1 MIEHLDEGRSNTIAV
16 GTRMMF
22 GQPYFRELMTPG
34 VSMSD
39 TRFLARRYMAMMAH
53 LPVLFAQK
61 SDRAL
66 LICYGVGNTAR
77 ALLSHPD
84 LGGLD
89 VVDISQEAIS
99 SSPWFAEMT
108 TGDPLTDART
118 TVTIDDGR
126 HHLVTTDQQYDV
138 ITSEPPPPNH
148 AGVVNLYT
156 REYYAAA
163 RRVLAPGGVLAQ
175 WLPIFQLSES
185 DTRTI
190 VSAFVAEFPH
200 TALFYGARYQWIHR
214 SVGVGFASS
223 GPLSAGQPHP
233 QRHRRTGGSG
243 RRLHAGR
250 CWTARGGRRHPAAER
265 QPPHPPVPH
274 RGVLAAASG
283 SGRAGGQSLRCAL
296 PGCP

>member
-1 MIEHLDEGRSNTIAV
+1 MNPVRPLGRLFAINTMAGVIGAVVTGFVLLPWLGSQDALWVLGAMSVLGAGAGWIWMHRQTGLRAAAALIPVVAVLGMRVSLESDHTTQVFFHRGTPTVIEHLDEGRSNTIAV

-138 ITSEPPPPNH
+138 ITSEPPPPKPKVLGIDLGTTYSVAAFYH
-148 AGVVNLYT
+148 AV
-156 REYYAAA
+156 RA
-163 RRVLAPGGVLAQ
+163 
-175 WLPIFQLSES
+175 LSG
-185 DTRTI
+185 R
-190 VSAFVAEFPH
+190 
-200 TALFYGARYQWIHR
+200 
-214 SVGVGFASS
+214 
-223 GPLSAGQPHP
+223 LSALSVFH
-233 QRHRRTGGSG
+233 SKS
-243 RRLHAGR
+243 
-250 CWTARGGRRHPAAER
+250 
-265 QPPHPPVPH
+265 
-274 RGVLAAASG
+274 VL
-283 SGRAGGQSLRCAL
+283 
-296 PGCP
+296 